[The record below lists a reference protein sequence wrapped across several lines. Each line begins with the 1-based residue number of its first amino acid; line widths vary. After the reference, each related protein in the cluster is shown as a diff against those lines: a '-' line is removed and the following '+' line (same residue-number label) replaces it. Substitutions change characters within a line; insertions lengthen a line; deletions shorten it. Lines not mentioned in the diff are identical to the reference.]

1 MVSKTSRVSASGK
14 FPPSIAR
21 LPSQPDPREPSPE
34 QLEQIIRRLPLKKG
48 EEDNSAAEAR
58 ELLAGYASARL
69 GQLWQ
74 RKRKSGAAGPK
85 VVRHLK
91 QIASRSSTL
100 LERLKRAD
108 RNTFEAWA
116 AAQYPE
122 AVTLK
127 SATQEWL
134 QLKNL
139 LEVTAQ
145 RAAQSAGSVD
155 KALKSLPRPQGGK
168 RGRPIDQVADL
179 VTIEAAAIYGRR
191 TGKNADRNIDRASGT
206 PVGDFHEFLTRVFE
220 VLQIKSSPDA
230 RNMQLQTELRGMKKK

>member
-1 MVSKTSRVSASGK
+1 MPCPAPLFFSAVVTVPHGQQDLARVCEW
-14 FPPSIAR
+14 FPPSISR

-85 VVRHLK
+85 VVRDLK

-108 RNTFEAWA
+108 RNTFEAWD
-116 AAQYPE
+116 AAQ
-122 AVTLK
+122 
-127 SATQEWL
+127 
-134 QLKNL
+134 
-139 LEVTAQ
+139 
-145 RAAQSAGSVD
+145 
-155 KALKSLPRPQGGK
+155 
-168 RGRPIDQVADL
+168 
-179 VTIEAAAIYGRR
+179 
-191 TGKNADRNIDRASGT
+191 
-206 PVGDFHEFLTRVFE
+206 
-220 VLQIKSSPDA
+220 
-230 RNMQLQTELRGMKKK
+230 